1 MRVISGAGEFE
12 ITVEK
17 VVAREGALV
26 LVGTMGV
33 WESETIIEPR
43 DIVQMTRVSLRPRV
57 LLFILSLPFR
67 LLRRRGGEQPAGQG

>member
-1 MRVISGAGEFE
+1 MMVISGAGEFE

-17 VVAREGALV
+17 VIVREGALV

-43 DIVQMTRVSLRPRV
+43 DVIQLTRVSLSPRV
-57 LLFILSLPFR
+57 LLYLLSLPFR
-67 LLRRRGGEQPAGQG
+67 LLRRRGGQG